1 MNTLPLQTMQE
12 LTVSFTR
19 KKFLKYKP
27 ATVKNL
33 LIKKNSDNNTFSN
46 TSFMYHLIQEC
57 GNRNTVDEDVYG
69 RVVMQTVKGYTSSKE
84 SAISIFK
91 ELTAYIKN
99 RKDVV
104 FHVEYPPIPLN
115 STFERLMFIAKYI
128 QDPDARISD
137 LEDILWISSRTID
150 DDLAKLHGYDDDPV
164 QIAGKQF
171 VVESMNICSS
181 RFDDT

>member
-19 KKFLKYKP
+19 KKFMKYKP

-69 RVVMQTVKGYTSSKE
+69 RALIDAMME
-84 SAISIFK
+84 A
-91 ELTAYIKN
+91 
-99 RKDVV
+99 
-104 FHVEYPPIPLN
+104 
-115 STFERLMFIAKYI
+115 ERI
-128 QDPDARISD
+128 Q
-137 LEDILWISSRTID
+137 
-150 DDLAKLHGYDDDPV
+150 
-164 QIAGKQF
+164 
-171 VVESMNICSS
+171 
-181 RFDDT
+181 